1 MILIAKNPLY
11 LARVRRTQFFS
22 VAKDGASRKPAS
34 ADAHTSVRQSPR
46 FRLSP
51 VRQSSP
57 NDGESADMASVQTLS
72 TIESTIDGRIAIITL
87 NRPDVRNAVNESLRA
102 EFVAAIAAVASD
114 DRVRAVVLTGNGPAF
129 CAGGDLAAMQQNLG
143 AAAGQ
148 LAFNGWQRQRRLH
161 EAVDAL
167 HRLTKPT
174 IAAVNG
180 PAVGLG
186 CDLALCC
193 DFILAAE
200 QASFAMSFILRG
212 LIPDGGGLYF
222 LPRRVGLARA
232 KELIFTGRRVE
243 AKEALAIGLV
253 DRVTSSSDASRR
265 GARLGGSA
273 QPGLD
278 RGARAHQGNPQQNIR
293 ARRRGRVRAWPAGAG
308 DLLYDRRAPR
318 SREGISRKDDTIK
331 DDTIDAYRLPT
342 RDALRLVAR
351 PRGSPRIGLSSR
363 APPRRRIDREP
374 G

>member
-1 MILIAKNPLY
+1 
-11 LARVRRTQFFS
+11 
-22 VAKDGASRKPAS
+22 
-34 ADAHTSVRQSPR
+34 
-46 FRLSP
+46 
-51 VRQSSP
+51 
-57 NDGESADMASVQTLS
+57 MASVQTLS

-253 DRVTSSSDASRR
+253 DRVTSPATLL
-265 GARLGGSA
+265 AE
-273 QPGLD
+273 
-278 RGARAHQGNPQQNIR
+278 ARAWADQLSQGSIAALALTKEILNR
-293 ARRRGRVRAWPAGAG
+293 TFELGDEDVFALGRRR
-308 DLLYDRRAPR
+308 RRSAIRQTSTAKP
-318 SREGISRKDDTIK
+318 
-331 DDTIDAYRLPT
+331 
-342 RDALRLVAR
+342 
-351 PRGSPRIGLSSR
+351 
-363 APPRRRIDREP
+363 
-374 G
+374 